1 MDISEIEALS
11 FEDSYTRL
19 EQVIK
24 MLENGE
30 LTLEE
35 SVALYEEGMSLAK
48 HCGRHLDR
56 AELKVSQLLASVAD
70 DAEPEDLA

>member
-1 MDISEIEALS
+1 MDILDIEALS
-11 FEDSYTRL
+11 FEDCYTRL

-56 AELKVSQLLASVAD
+56 AELKVSQLLASVTEDAD
-70 DAEPEDLA
+70 SGDLT